1 MSGIDERHKQV
12 EAALAHDSE
21 LRFRVTN
28 RRNKLL
34 GLWAADLMG
43 IEGDAANEYAKEV
56 VKADFE
62 EVGDDDVIRKVLADL
77 TAKGI
82 ASDADAIRAKLDE
95 VQVEAHTQ
103 IVEGD

>member
-1 MSGIDERHKQV
+1 MSLEDRHKQV

-21 LRFRVTN
+21 LKFRVTN

-34 GLWAADLMG
+34 GIWAAGLMG
-43 IEGDAANEYAKEV
+43 LEGDAVGAYAKEV

-62 EVGDDDVIRKVLADL
+62 EVGDNDVIRKVLADL

-82 ASDADAIRAKLDE
+82 ASDADAIKEKLAE
-95 VQVEAHTQ
+95 VQVDAHEQ
-103 IVEGD
+103 IVHGD